1 MDTFT
6 GHGPIRYFEHS
17 ENKMNKDSRVQPGM
31 AAQWITVNDEWLA
44 EVKKK
49 CEGYNESR
57 KILAEMKP
65 LGDQELRFAKNE
77 DLSIL

>member
-1 MDTFT
+1 
-6 GHGPIRYFEHS
+6 
-17 ENKMNKDSRVQPGM
+17 M

-65 LGDQELRFAKNE
+65 LGDQELRLANKE
-77 DLSIL
+77 D